1 MFLFD
6 GEKQLKI
13 RFNPKV
19 SSFKNYILET
29 KVDTIGSK
37 YPFFFRNGSVK
48 YKEFPINGLISCL
61 MDEEQLFMENEFV
74 STNLIDSNIY

>member
-1 MFLFD
+1 MILLLLD
-6 GEKQLKI
+6 KQLKI

-29 KVDTIGSK
+29 KIDTIGSK

-61 MDEEQLFMENEFV
+61 MDEEQLFMESEFV